1 MYTLTGND
9 FNKSNKSKKIVN
21 VRTNE
26 RSHVLRIRSGKSRTY
41 IILFNI
47 HKINYD
53 IISLIVIIVIIIN
66 FSAKISSI

>member
-9 FNKSNKSKKIVN
+9 FKKSNKSKKIVN
-21 VRTNE
+21 VRTNK
-26 RSHVLRIRSGKSRTY
+26 RSHVLRIRSGKSITY

-47 HKINYD
+47 PKINYD
-53 IISLIVIIVIIIN
+53 MNSLIVIIVTIIN